1 MKKFIQKKVVH
12 MICKKKYIHI
22 TNHAKKRLRQR
33 NGINKKSINRIAEKA
48 YYHGLKHSET
58 TGNLNKWITK
68 LYFMY
73 KKANSIRIYGDK
85 AYLFANSNLITVLQ
99 VPSNL
104 LQIVKENKK
113 RKEKCQ

>member
-1 MKKFIQKKVVH
+1 
-12 MICKKKYIHI
+12 
-22 TNHAKKRLRQR
+22 
-33 NGINKKSINRIAEKA
+33 
-48 YYHGLKHSET
+48 
-58 TGNLNKWITK
+58 
-68 LYFMY
+68 MY